1 MRFLRR
7 FGAFW
12 YGFVIGDDW
21 TVAVGVVAALALT
34 ALLAHRAVS
43 SWWVSTGFPFR
54 KTVTVSPSI
63 SPLSYRLTR
72 TESAETS
79 RSFVYTIFLRVNFA
93 IRLLSL

>member
-21 TVAVGVVAALALT
+21 TVAAGVVAALAMT

-43 SWWVSTGFPFR
+43 SWWLLPVAVASF
-54 KTVTVSPSI
+54 
-63 SPLSYRLTR
+63 LSASVVRAVR
-72 TESAETS
+72 RE
-79 RSFVYTIFLRVNFA
+79 R
-93 IRLLSL
+93 